1 MCGQQ
6 GDTDGRY
13 FQTAAGRHGS
23 GAYYHQDQRQ
33 HECPGSQRPHIRNA
47 EAGRTRGDGSQECI
61 GKLPSERQS
70 GERIVHFQQIVEKC
84 TAGKQYQRADHHDV
98 RVDIDNSGGMD
109 IMLLLSDYD
118 LECID
123 KQMS

>member
-1 MCGQQ
+1 MRGQQ

-23 GAYYHQDQRQ
+23 GAYYHQDQCQ
-33 HECPGSQRPHIRNA
+33 HKRPGSQRPNIRDA
-47 EAGRTRGDGSQECI
+47 ESGRTWGDGSQECI
-61 GKLPSERQS
+61 GKLSPERQS
-70 GERIVHFQQIVEKC
+70 GKRIIHFQQVVEKG

-98 RVDIDNSGGMD
+98 RVDIDNSGSMD
-109 IMLLLSDYD
+109 IMLLLPDHD
-118 LECID
+118 LERID